1 MIATFIRT
9 DKIRS
14 DEVTGG
20 KAYEVI
26 VEGAFWGWVAGE
38 DRSYLA
44 MPKDAYEWKT
54 GRACR
59 TKKQAV
65 KAAIANVEAE
75 RMAAE
80 QRSMQVPSEVYT
92 VRLTPENVHEE
103 GPKLVGSYLD
113 GAEDL
118 GVIQLVRLTHD
129 GHRNA
134 RVVGE
139 RSRDI
144 LGLPSTVTAYKL

>member
-14 DEVTGG
+14 DKVAEG
-20 KAYEVI
+20 KVYEVI

-44 MPKDAYEWKT
+44 MPKDAHEWKT
-54 GRACR
+54 GYARR

-65 KAAIANVEAE
+65 KAAIVNVEAE
-75 RMAAE
+75 RLAAE
-80 QRSMQVPSEVYT
+80 QRSQQIPTEVYT
-92 VRLTPENVHEE
+92 TRLTPENVHEE
-103 GPKLVGSYLD
+103 GLKIVGSYLD

-118 GVIQLVRLTHD
+118 GVIRHVRLTHD
-129 GHRNA
+129 GYRNA
-134 RVVGE
+134 MVIGDRG
-139 RSRDI
+139 RDV
-144 LGLPSTVTAYKL
+144 LGLPSTVTSYKL

>member
-1 MIATFIRT
+1 MIATFIPT
-9 DKIRS
+9 NKIRS
-14 DEVTGG
+14 AEITEG
-20 KAYEVI
+20 KVYEVI

-54 GRACR
+54 GRARR

-65 KAAIANVEAE
+65 EAAVANVEAE
-75 RMAAE
+75 RVAADL
-80 QRSMQVPSEVYT
+80 RSARVPTGVKV
-92 VRLTPENVHEE
+92 VRLTADNIDLE
-103 GPKLVGSYLD
+103 GTRLIGWLLD

-118 GVIQLVRLTHD
+118 GEVTFVRLTHD
-129 GHRNA
+129 GYDNA
-134 RVVGE
+134 RIIGT
-139 RSRDI
+139 RGRDV